1 MLLSKDQTTGSL
13 IQDSFCKNPVPD
25 FYKVRIEEYQDL
37 DVVKEDQSKICPN
50 YTIGGVKAFKPAQ
63 GRDLYC
69 TGVNNSMVEIFGNR
83 ISSHFS
89 WKEEKNRDCYNS
101 KIKCGECRANC
112 SKGVFGISGCEIKN
126 EDKTKARFGEHF
138 SYCFDCCFVGCTCP
152 SCICG
157 KYQRN
162 CVGEQLTCVRV
173 KQYKLSL
180 EPTFPLGGKFSC
192 HVEASRG
199 PEIAIETSLWRH
211 GNRVYASTTNSYNL
225 TKQSTRKTVHDFG
238 YMTVHH
244 PPTLQGMPGKNILV
258 SGNIHDKK
266 FNVGE
271 FLNEE
276 DVTNTVA
283 MGTERTKIHIQP
295 RVPFGIN
302 SNTWPK
308 RNCSDAS
315 SIDFAVVK
323 DHPSHTNFK
332 KLENLTAEIDQQDK
346 EWMYKIHDNKLTR
359 KLSFEVSQNQSIL
372 RNIFPKTVILND
384 RTLVGVLFRN
394 RTFWTLRF
402 TGRLKE
408 CPGAF
413 NVRIYD
419 QDMPNVEVYN
429 YDIGK

>member
-1 MLLSKDQTTGSL
+1 MLPTKDQTTGQL
-13 IQDSFCKNPVPD
+13 IKERFCKTPLPD
-25 FYKVRIEEYQDL
+25 FYEVQIEEYQDL
-37 DVVKEDQSKICPN
+37 DVVKEDHSKICPN
-50 YTIGGVKAFKPAQ
+50 YTKIGHQAFKPAL
-63 GRDLYC
+63 GKDLYC
-69 TGVNNSMVEIFGNR
+69 TGDNNSMVAIFGDR
-83 ISSHFS
+83 ISGHLFR
-89 WKEEKNRDCYNS
+89 KEEKNKDCYNS

-112 SKGVFGISGCEIKN
+112 SKGISGISGCEIRDDEK
-126 EDKTKARFGEHF
+126 EKVRFGEHF

-152 SCICG
+152 SCVCG
-157 KYQRN
+157 KYERN
-162 CVGEQLTCVRV
+162 CVGYQLTCVRV

-180 EPTFPLGGKFSC
+180 QPNFPLGGNFRC

-211 GNRVYASTTNSYNL
+211 GNRVYAVTTNSYNL
-225 TKQSTRKTVHDFG
+225 TKQSTRQTIHDFG

-244 PPTLQGMPGKNILV
+244 PPTLQSMLGKNILV
-258 SGNIHDKK
+258 SGNVHDTK

-271 FLNEE
+271 FLNEK
-276 DVTNTVA
+276 DVTNMVA
-283 MGTERTKIHIQP
+283 MGTKRNQIHIQP

-302 SNTWPK
+302 SNMWRK
-308 RNCSDAS
+308 RNCSVPS
-315 SIDFAVVK
+315 SNDFVVVK
-323 DHPSHTNFK
+323 ENPSHTNFK
-332 KLENLTAEIDQQDK
+332 KLENLTAEIDQRNK
-346 EWMYKIHDNKLTR
+346 GVYKIYDNKLTR
-359 KLSFEVSQNQSIL
+359 KLSFEVSQNRSIL
-372 RNIFPKTVILND
+372 RNIFPKTSILND
-384 RTLVGVLFRN
+384 RTLGGVLFRN